1 MIPLYQEN
9 LDAIQIRE
17 KDSNHFSP
25 HLHKSIEIVY
35 ITKGQLELGI
45 DTQLYHLD
53 EGDLAIVFPD
63 QIHHFQ
69 VFHPGKNRAIHLL
82 AAPSY
87 FGAYREL
94 LITLQAKNPVIKK
107 DLLDAEV
114 LLALNKIMELAGEN
128 TTLHEGR
135 KNLDNTSL
143 STDKDTK
150 ALETTSLSTGK
161 DTKVLDTTSLSTD
174 NVITPGQLN
183 TKNTLLHSWIQI
195 LLSYTLQEL
204 TLIQRPN
211 IHDYDLV
218 YQTIAY
224 VAEHFHEP
232 LSLTSMAKDLGIS
245 QFTLSRV
252 FSRTFHKN
260 FNQYM
265 NEIRL
270 DYVTLLLKDSDTSV
284 TEIMYDAGFQ
294 SQATFNRV
302 FQEKYHMTP
311 KQYRKLTHM
320 A

>member
-17 KDSNHFSP
+17 KNSNHFSP

-87 FGAYREL
+87 FGAYHEL

-107 DLLDAEV
+107 DFLDAEV

-143 STDKDTK
+143 STN
-150 ALETTSLSTGK
+150 
-161 DTKVLDTTSLSTD
+161 

-260 FNQYM
+260 FNQYV

>member
-17 KDSNHFSP
+17 KNSNHFSP

-87 FGAYREL
+87 FGAYHEL

-107 DLLDAEV
+107 DFLDAEV

-143 STDKDTK
+143 STN
-150 ALETTSLSTGK
+150 
-161 DTKVLDTTSLSTD
+161 

-260 FNQYM
+260 FNQYV

-284 TEIMYDAGFQ
+284 TGIMYDAGFQ

>member
-17 KDSNHFSP
+17 KNSNHFSP

-107 DLLDAEV
+107 DFLDAEV

-143 STDKDTK
+143 STN
-150 ALETTSLSTGK
+150 
-161 DTKVLDTTSLSTD
+161 

-260 FNQYM
+260 FNQYV

-320 A
+320 T

>member
-63 QIHHFQ
+63 QIHL
-69 VFHPGKNRAIHLL
+69 FHPGKNRAIHLL

-135 KNLDNTSL
+135 KNLDN
-143 STDKDTK
+143 
-150 ALETTSLSTGK
+150 TSLSTGK

-260 FNQYM
+260 FNQYV

-320 A
+320 T

>member
-143 STDKDTK
+143 ST
-150 ALETTSLSTGK
+150 GK

-260 FNQYM
+260 FNQYV

>member
-17 KDSNHFSP
+17 KNSNHFSP

-143 STDKDTK
+143 ST
-150 ALETTSLSTGK
+150 GK

-260 FNQYM
+260 FNQYV

>member
-107 DLLDAEV
+107 DFLDAEV

-150 ALETTSLSTGK
+150 ALE
-161 DTKVLDTTSLSTD
+161 TTSLSTD

-260 FNQYM
+260 FNQYV

>member
-17 KDSNHFSP
+17 KNSNHFSP

-143 STDKDTK
+143 ST
-150 ALETTSLSTGK
+150 GK

-260 FNQYM
+260 FNQYV

-320 A
+320 T

>member
-9 LDAIQIRE
+9 SDAIQIRE

-107 DLLDAEV
+107 DFLDAEV

-143 STDKDTK
+143 STN
-150 ALETTSLSTGK
+150 
-161 DTKVLDTTSLSTD
+161 

-260 FNQYM
+260 FNQYV

>member
-9 LDAIQIRE
+9 SDAIQIRE

-107 DLLDAEV
+107 DFLDAEV

-135 KNLDNTSL
+135 KNLDN
-143 STDKDTK
+143 
-150 ALETTSLSTGK
+150 
-161 DTKVLDTTSLSTD
+161 TSLSTD

-260 FNQYM
+260 FNQYV

>member
-143 STDKDTK
+143 ST
-150 ALETTSLSTGK
+150 GK

-260 FNQYM
+260 FNQYV

-320 A
+320 T

>member
-107 DLLDAEV
+107 DFLDAEV

-150 ALETTSLSTGK
+150 ALE
-161 DTKVLDTTSLSTD
+161 TTSLSTD

-260 FNQYM
+260 FNQYV

-320 A
+320 T

>member
-107 DLLDAEV
+107 DFLDAEV

-150 ALETTSLSTGK
+150 ALETTSLSTG
-161 DTKVLDTTSLSTD
+161 

-260 FNQYM
+260 FNQYV

-320 A
+320 T

>member
-63 QIHHFQ
+63 QIHDFQ

-107 DLLDAEV
+107 DFLDAEV

-143 STDKDTK
+143 STN
-150 ALETTSLSTGK
+150 
-161 DTKVLDTTSLSTD
+161 

-260 FNQYM
+260 FNQYV

>member
-1 MIPLYQEN
+1 MKV
-9 LDAIQIRE
+9 E
-17 KDSNHFSP
+17 KTW
-25 HLHKSIEIVY
+25 I
-35 ITKGQLELGI
+35 
-45 DTQLYHLD
+45 
-53 EGDLAIVFPD
+53 
-63 QIHHFQ
+63 
-69 VFHPGKNRAIHLL
+69 IHL
-82 AAPSY
+82 Y
-87 FGAYREL
+87 
-94 LITLQAKNPVIKK
+94 LQIKIRK
-107 DLLDAEV
+107 PWR
-114 LLALNKIMELAGEN
+114 
-128 TTLHEGR
+128 LH
-135 KNLDNTSL
+135 LY
-143 STDKDTK
+143 
-150 ALETTSLSTGK
+150 
-161 DTKVLDTTSLSTD
+161 
-174 NVITPGQLN
+174 
-183 TKNTLLHSWIQI
+183 LHSWIQI

-260 FNQYM
+260 FNQYV

-320 A
+320 T

>member
-107 DLLDAEV
+107 DFLDAEV

-143 STDKDTK
+143 STN
-150 ALETTSLSTGK
+150 
-161 DTKVLDTTSLSTD
+161 

-260 FNQYM
+260 FNQYV

-320 A
+320 T

>member
-107 DLLDAEV
+107 DFLDAEV

-150 ALETTSLSTGK
+150 ALETTSLSTG
-161 DTKVLDTTSLSTD
+161 

-260 FNQYM
+260 FNQYV

>member
-17 KDSNHFSP
+17 KNSNHFSP

-107 DLLDAEV
+107 DFLDAEV

-128 TTLHEGR
+128 TTSHEGR
-135 KNLDNTSL
+135 KNLGN
-143 STDKDTK
+143 
-150 ALETTSLSTGK
+150 TSLSTGK
-161 DTKVLDTTSLSTD
+161 DTKVLDHTSLSTD

-260 FNQYM
+260 FNQYV

>member
-143 STDKDTK
+143 STD
-150 ALETTSLSTGK
+150 
-161 DTKVLDTTSLSTD
+161 

-260 FNQYM
+260 FNQYV

-320 A
+320 T

>member
-143 STDKDTK
+143 STN
-150 ALETTSLSTGK
+150 
-161 DTKVLDTTSLSTD
+161 

-260 FNQYM
+260 FNQYV

-320 A
+320 T

>member
-1 MIPLYQEN
+1 
-9 LDAIQIRE
+9 
-17 KDSNHFSP
+17 
-25 HLHKSIEIVY
+25 
-35 ITKGQLELGI
+35 LELGI

-128 TTLHEGR
+128 TTIHEGR

-143 STDKDTK
+143 STDKETK
-150 ALETTSLSTGK
+150 AMETTSLSTGK
-161 DTKVLDTTSLSTD
+161 DTKVLDTTSLFTD

-260 FNQYM
+260 FNQYV

>member
-17 KDSNHFSP
+17 KNSNHFSP

-107 DLLDAEV
+107 DFLDAEV

-135 KNLDNTSL
+135 KNLDN
-143 STDKDTK
+143 
-150 ALETTSLSTGK
+150 TSLSTGK

-260 FNQYM
+260 FNQYV

>member
-150 ALETTSLSTGK
+150 ALETTSLST
-161 DTKVLDTTSLSTD
+161 D

-260 FNQYM
+260 FNQYV

-320 A
+320 T

>member
-107 DLLDAEV
+107 DFLDAEV

-135 KNLDNTSL
+135 KNLDN
-143 STDKDTK
+143 
-150 ALETTSLSTGK
+150 TSLSTGK

-260 FNQYM
+260 FNQYV

-320 A
+320 T

>member
-150 ALETTSLSTGK
+150 ALETTSLSTG
-161 DTKVLDTTSLSTD
+161 

-260 FNQYM
+260 FNQYV

>member
-135 KNLDNTSL
+135 KNLDH
-143 STDKDTK
+143 
-150 ALETTSLSTGK
+150 
-161 DTKVLDTTSLSTD
+161 TSLSTD

-260 FNQYM
+260 FNQYV

>member
-150 ALETTSLSTGK
+150 ALDNTSLSTN
-161 DTKVLDTTSLSTD
+161 

-260 FNQYM
+260 FNQYV

>member
-107 DLLDAEV
+107 DFLDAEV

-143 STDKDTK
+143 STN
-150 ALETTSLSTGK
+150 
-161 DTKVLDTTSLSTD
+161 

-260 FNQYM
+260 FNQYV

>member
-107 DLLDAEV
+107 DFLDAEV

-135 KNLDNTSL
+135 KNLDN
-143 STDKDTK
+143 
-150 ALETTSLSTGK
+150 TSLSTGK

-260 FNQYM
+260 FNQYV

>member
-17 KDSNHFSP
+17 KNSNHFSP

-107 DLLDAEV
+107 DFLDAEV

-143 STDKDTK
+143 STN
-150 ALETTSLSTGK
+150 
-161 DTKVLDTTSLSTD
+161 

-260 FNQYM
+260 FNQYV

>member
-107 DLLDAEV
+107 DFLDAEV

-135 KNLDNTSL
+135 KNLDH
-143 STDKDTK
+143 
-150 ALETTSLSTGK
+150 
-161 DTKVLDTTSLSTD
+161 TSLSTD

-260 FNQYM
+260 FNQYV

>member
-17 KDSNHFSP
+17 KNSNHFSP

-107 DLLDAEV
+107 DFLDAEV

-135 KNLDNTSL
+135 KNLDN
-143 STDKDTK
+143 
-150 ALETTSLSTGK
+150 
-161 DTKVLDTTSLSTD
+161 TSLSTD

-260 FNQYM
+260 FNQYV

>member
-9 LDAIQIRE
+9 FDAIQIRE

-150 ALETTSLSTGK
+150 ALETTSLST
-161 DTKVLDTTSLSTD
+161 D

-195 LLSYTLQEL
+195 LLSYILQEL

-260 FNQYM
+260 FNQYV

>member
-150 ALETTSLSTGK
+150 ALETTSLST
-161 DTKVLDTTSLSTD
+161 D

-195 LLSYTLQEL
+195 LLSYILQEL

-260 FNQYM
+260 FNQYV

-320 A
+320 T

>member
-143 STDKDTK
+143 STN
-150 ALETTSLSTGK
+150 
-161 DTKVLDTTSLSTD
+161 

-260 FNQYM
+260 FNQYV

>member
-1 MIPLYQEN
+1 M
-9 LDAIQIRE
+9 
-17 KDSNHFSP
+17 
-25 HLHKSIEIVY
+25 
-35 ITKGQLELGI
+35 
-45 DTQLYHLD
+45 
-53 EGDLAIVFPD
+53 
-63 QIHHFQ
+63 
-69 VFHPGKNRAIHLL
+69 
-82 AAPSY
+82 
-87 FGAYREL
+87 
-94 LITLQAKNPVIKK
+94 ITLQAKNPVIKK

-150 ALETTSLSTGK
+150 ALETTSLSTG
-161 DTKVLDTTSLSTD
+161 

-260 FNQYM
+260 FNQYV

>member
-17 KDSNHFSP
+17 KNSNHFSP

-143 STDKDTK
+143 STN
-150 ALETTSLSTGK
+150 
-161 DTKVLDTTSLSTD
+161 

-260 FNQYM
+260 FNQYV

>member
-107 DLLDAEV
+107 DFLDAEV

-135 KNLDNTSL
+135 KNLDTTSL

-150 ALETTSLSTGK
+150 
-161 DTKVLDTTSLSTD
+161 VLDNTSLSTD

-260 FNQYM
+260 FNQYV